1 MSHKKSGRSLHE
13 QAHARMRSMLSP
25 GDSKHADRRTGADRE
40 KIYSYDTYHS
50 YKKVANAFCKWVRD
64 EHPEITSLAKA
75 REYVPDYL
83 DQREERGLSAWT
95 LSLDAAALSKLYGIT
110 PDDPDRWEPPK
121 RHREDITRS
130 RGEAA
135 RDSHF
140 STRNHAELIAFCK
153 ATGPRRSA
161 LERLTGEDYYTREE
175 AEEEAE
181 IARDEGDTVRAEA
194 FTLALDTYP
203 DKDNFVWYD
212 GDKGGL
218 SRLSPIIGTDEQV
231 QAVVDR
237 FEATKEGRPVWESV
251 PDRADIHSYRADYAT
266 ALYKE
271 YAATPD
277 QLDPSD
283 RCVTVKGEERSAV
296 YCCRGDEKG
305 KRLDYKAAEKVS
317 IALGHKRVDTAVT
330 NYIRNI

>member
-25 GDSKHADRRTGADRE
+25 GDSKHADRLTGADRE
-40 KIYSYDTYHS
+40 KIYSYDTYKS
-50 YKKVANAFCKWVRD
+50 YKKTVNSFCKWVKD
-64 EHPEITSLAKA
+64 TYPDTTSLAKA
-75 REYVPDYL
+75 RDFVPEYL
-83 DQREERGLSAWT
+83 DEREEKGLSAWT

-181 IARDEGDTVRAEA
+181 IARDEGDSSRAEV
-194 FTLALDTYP
+194 FELALDTFP
-203 DKDNFVWYD
+203 DQDAFVLFE

-218 SRLSPIIGTDEQV
+218 SRLSPIIGEAKE
-231 QAVVDR
+231 AVIAR
-237 FEATKEGRPVWESV
+237 FEGTQEGRPVWEHV

-266 ALYKE
+266 SLYKT

-277 QLDPSD
+277 QLDPRD
-283 RCVTVKGEERSAV
+283 RITTVKGEERSAV
-296 YCCRGDEKG
+296 YCCRGDERG
-305 KRLDYKAAEKVS
+305 KRLDYAAAEKVS

>member
-25 GDSKHADRRTGADRE
+25 GDSKHADRLTGADRE
-40 KIYSYDTYHS
+40 KIYSYDTYKS
-50 YKKVANAFCKWVRD
+50 YKKTVNSFCKWVKD
-64 EHPEITSLAKA
+64 TYPDTTSLAKA
-75 REYVPDYL
+75 RDFVPEYL
-83 DQREERGLSAWT
+83 DEREEKGLSAWT

-135 RDSHF
+135 RDAHF
-140 STRNHAELIAFCK
+140 STRTNSELIAFCK

-161 LERLTGEDYYTREE
+161 LERLTSDDYYSRDE
-175 AEEEAE
+175 AETEAAE
-181 IARDEGDTVRAEA
+181 AREDGDYTRAEV
-194 FTLALDTYP
+194 FELALETFP
-203 DKDNFVWYD
+203 DQDAFVLFE

-218 SRLSPIIGTDEQV
+218 SRLSPIIGEAKE
-231 QAVVDR
+231 AVIER
-237 FEATKEGRPVWESV
+237 FERTQEGRPVWEHV

-266 ALYKE
+266 SLYKT

-277 QLDPSD
+277 QLDPSE
-283 RCVTVKGEERSAV
+283 RCTTVKGEERSAV
-296 YCCRGDEKG
+296 YCCRGDERG

-330 NYIRNI
+330 NYIRAI